1 MTQELLSN
9 FLLSI
14 KYNTLVETY
23 DESATKQTIIL
34 PILNHLGWNTN
45 SIDEVQPE
53 YPVNGKKI
61 DYLITSGITDVFM
74 EVKKTS
80 EKLEKHEEQILTYS
94 FKKGVELSVLT
105 NGLDWW
111 FYLPMQRS
119 SWKDRKFLTLDVKN
133 QEVTISAQT
142 LSNVLSKQS
151 IKDKSALNYAN
162 GLLSENLRKRNV
174 NIALPK
180 VWQNLMNDFDSPL
193 AKMIID
199 QMAEKYGVQPTMQ
212 EVRELIYKSL
222 TQKTNADDIQNY
234 RYFDARPSV
243 AHVLEVCWLHYKT
256 GMDYKRAVN
265 TVARKRD
272 LVSTTVMD
280 QCTRRLGIKAED
292 FRIYLADKKTLIA
305 FLNKRFTEF
314 TNQIENYL
322 LT

>member
-1 MTQELLSN
+1 MTQEQLSN

-14 KYNTLVETY
+14 KYSTLVETY

-34 PILNHLGWNTN
+34 PILSHLGWNTN

-53 YPVNGKKI
+53 YPVNGKRI
-61 DYLITSGITDVFM
+61 DYLISSGITDVFM

-119 SWKDRKFLTLDVKN
+119 GWKDRKFLTVDVKS
-133 QEVTISAQT
+133 QEVTTSAQT
-142 LSNVLSKQS
+142 LRNVLSKQS
-151 IKDKSALNYAN
+151 ITDKSALNYAN
-162 GLLSENLRKRNV
+162 ELLSENLRKQKV
-174 NIALPK
+174 SIALPK
-180 VWQNLMNDFDSPL
+180 VWQGLMNDFDSPL
-193 AKMIID
+193 VKIIGE
-199 QMAEKYGVQPTMQ
+199 QVVEKYGVQPTMQ

-222 TQKTNADDIQNY
+222 TQKTNVEEIQNY

-256 GMDYKRAVN
+256 GMDYRQAVN
-265 TVARKRD
+265 TVSHKRD

-292 FRIYLADKKTLIA
+292 FRNLLADKRTLIA
-305 FLNKRFTEF
+305 FLSKRFPEF
-314 TNQIENYL
+314 TNQLENYL
-322 LT
+322 SI